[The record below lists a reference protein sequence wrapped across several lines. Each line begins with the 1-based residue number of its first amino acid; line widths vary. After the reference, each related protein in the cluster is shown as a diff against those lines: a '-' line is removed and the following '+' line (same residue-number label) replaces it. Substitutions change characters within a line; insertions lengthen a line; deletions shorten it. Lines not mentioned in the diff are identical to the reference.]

1 MRMQIEIEDEY
12 NEFLR
17 DMNDTGFI
25 FGAYM
30 DEDEYEDEYSHNEI
44 EEATG
49 ILEEKIRT
57 YLHENRP
64 GEFIVSSGWCIHVMT
79 PDRAR
84 QSRISEQTIKDYLVV

>member
-17 DMNDTGFI
+17 DMKDTGFI

-44 EEATG
+44 DEAMG
-49 ILEEKIRT
+49 VLKEKIRA
-57 YLHENRP
+57 YLHEYRP

-84 QSRISEQTIKDYLVV
+84 QSRISEQTIENYLVV